1 MQLRT
6 LTTLAALAITAAGCG
21 PSEKPE
27 EASGPAAIAAEV
39 AVTGGVVRGVLGED
53 GLKQYHDIP
62 FAAPPVGERRWAPPG
77 PVQPWEGVR
86 DAAVPGP
93 ACVQQG
99 AQGGF
104 YDSAT
109 AVATMDEDC
118 LTLSVWTRAQ
128 HVEERLP
135 TMVWIHGGGLTV
147 GSGDA
152 YPGELLTAN
161 GVVLVTVNYRLGPFG
176 FLALADLTAES
187 ANGTSGNQGLQDQIA
202 ALEWVQDNIASFGGD
217 PGNVTIFG
225 ESAGSMSVSILQA
238 SPPARGLFHRIIGQS
253 GGLFGPMTFRDQPS
267 VNGDSAEAI
276 GAGFAAALAGEGGDT
291 SLEALRALSAEHV
304 LATYLANPALLSALA
319 IVDGDVLTDEVAAV
333 FAAGAQA
340 NVPVLIGSN
349 ADEGTALLPYMAA
362 GMDAGAAGFSAYVE
376 AEFAEVKGEI
386 GEHYPA
392 GDDEQAAASWMD
404 LFGDA
409 LFTYPMRAWARAMAT
424 VPSDAYLYWFTW
436 APPIEESER
445 YGAFHAAEIG
455 YVFGNLELFDA
466 TPTDADRA
474 LSERM
479 ATIWTEF
486 ARTGNPNGEGLPEW
500 PAYTRENEAYMEF
513 GETVGAKTGLRMARM
528 DLIERAWTK
537 RRENAVAATETS
549 PEPEG

>member
-1 MQLRT
+1 MQMRT
-6 LTTLAALAITAAGCG
+6 QMTLAALAIAATGCG
-21 PSEKPE
+21 PGEVPE
-27 EASGPAAIAAEV
+27 EASEPALVAAEV
-39 AVTGGVVRGVLGED
+39 TVTGGIVRGVVGED

-77 PVQPWEGVR
+77 PVQPWDGVR
-86 DAAVPGP
+86 DAAAPGP

-104 YDSAT
+104 YDAAT
-109 AVATMDEDC
+109 AVAAMDEDC
-118 LTLSVWTRAQ
+118 LTLSVWTRSQ
-128 HVEERLP
+128 NVDELLP

-152 YPGELLTAN
+152 YPGELLTAK

-187 ANGTSGNQGLQDQIA
+187 ANGTSGNQGLHDQIA
-202 ALEWVQDNIASFGGD
+202 ALEWVRDNIASFGGD

-238 SPPARGLFHRIIGQS
+238 SPRAKGLFHRIIGQS
-253 GGLFGPMTFRDQPS
+253 GGLFGPMTFRDRPS
-267 VNGDSAEAI
+267 VNGDPAEAI
-276 GAGFAAALAGEGGDT
+276 GASFAAALAGEGEDT
-291 SLEALRALSAEHV
+291 SLQALRTLSAEHV
-304 LATYLANPALLSALA
+304 LATYLANPTLLSALA

-333 FAAGAQA
+333 FEAGQQA
-340 NVPVLIGSN
+340 DVPVLIGSN

-362 GMDAGAAGFSAYVE
+362 GLGEGTAGFAAYIE
-376 AEFAEVKGEI
+376 ATLAEVKDEV

-392 GDDEQAAASWMD
+392 SDDEQATASWMD

-424 VPSDAYLYWFTW
+424 VPSDAHLYWFTW
-436 APPIEESER
+436 PPPIEESER

-455 YVFGNLELFDA
+455 YVFGNLELFGA

-479 ATIWTEF
+479 ATIWTQF

-500 PAYTRENEAYMEF
+500 PAYTQENEAYMEF
-513 GETVGAKTGLRMARM
+513 GETVAAKTGLRLARM
-528 DLIERAWTK
+528 ELLERAGTK
-537 RRENAVAATETS
+537 RRENAQASVEATA
-549 PEPEG
+549 EP

>member
-1 MQLRT
+1 MQMRT

-21 PSEKPE
+21 PSGAPE
-27 EASGPAAIAAEV
+27 EASEPAAIAAEV

-86 DAAVPGP
+86 DAAAPGP

-253 GGLFGPMTFRDQPS
+253 GGLFGPMTFRDRPS
-267 VNGDSAEAI
+267 VTGDPAEAI
-276 GAGFAAALAGEGGDT
+276 GAGFAASLAGEGGDT

-340 NVPVLIGSN
+340 DVPVLIGSN

-362 GMDAGAAGFSAYVE
+362 GMDPGAAGFATYVE
-376 AEFAEVKGEI
+376 AEFADVKDEI

-392 GDDEQAAASWMD
+392 DDDEQAAASWMD

-424 VPSDAYLYWFTW
+424 VQSDAYLYWFTW
-436 APPIEESER
+436 PPPIEESER

-455 YVFGNLELFDA
+455 YVFGNLDLFGA

-474 LSERM
+474 LSESM

-528 DLIERAWTK
+528 DLIERAWTM
-537 RRENAVAATETS
+537 RRENAMAAAEATA
-549 PEPEG
+549 EP